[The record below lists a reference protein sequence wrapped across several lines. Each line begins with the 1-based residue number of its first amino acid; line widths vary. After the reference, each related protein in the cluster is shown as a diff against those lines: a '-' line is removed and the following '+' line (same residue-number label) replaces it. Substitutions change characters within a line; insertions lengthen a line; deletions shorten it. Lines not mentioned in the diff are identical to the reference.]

1 MGKFLAHL
9 NKCLCIDLAS
19 IEKYKY
25 HQSII
30 SINEK
35 MREKNHPHLS
45 FRFVSLEETIKEL

>member
-1 MGKFLAHL
+1 MGKFLAQL
-9 NKCLCIDLAS
+9 NKGLCIDLAS

-45 FRFVSLEETIKEL
+45 FQFVSLEETIKEL